1 MFQIFGNIKAWHVA
15 WAHPSQAALLMDFPF
30 WFHLLMTMKN
40 IWCSLLWG
48 RILNCY
54 WHFSIVSSHWPP
66 STSVWS
72 RGLNL
77 GLDTVH
83 VTTQS
88 FLGNEVV
95 ALGLKLCYVI
105 PSDPG
110 SLPTD
115 RPEAWDHYCWG
126 LHIGLA
132 KTFVW
137 MQDVTEIPEQNFW
150 PTQCKILKAVSLKSC
165 LDNEETDFGY
175 HWFL

>member
-15 WAHPSQAALLMDFPF
+15 WAHLSQVALLLDFPF
-30 WFHLLMTMKN
+30 WFHLLMTVKN
-40 IWCSLLWG
+40 TWCSLLWG

-95 ALGLKLCYVI
+95 APGLMLCYVT

-110 SLPTD
+110 SLLTD
-115 RPEAWDHYCWG
+115 RPEAWDHHRWC
-126 LHIGLA
+126 LHTGLA
-132 KTFVW
+132 KKFVW
-137 MQDVTEIPEQNFW
+137 MQDVTEISEQNFW
-150 PTQCKILKAVSLKSC
+150 PTHCKIPKAVSLKSC